1 MMNNVSL
8 VGRLTR
14 DPELKYTPGG
24 NPVVNF
30 KLAVNRTFTNQ
41 QGERQADFINCQAWD
56 KKAENI
62 ANYQRKGS
70 LIGVS
75 GRLQTSSYEKD
86 GTRFYKTE
94 VVVETAE
101 FLEPKNKHSGG
112 TQPTGREERE
122 PTDSV
127 PVGDDDLPF

>member
-1 MMNNVSL
+1 M
-8 VGRLTR
+8 
-14 DPELKYTPGG
+14 
-24 NPVVNF
+24 
-30 KLAVNRTFTNQ
+30 
-41 QGERQADFINCQAWD
+41 
-56 KKAENI
+56 AENI

-101 FLEPKNKHSGG
+101 FLEPKSKHSGG
-112 TQPTGREERE
+112 TQPTSREERE
-122 PTDSV
+122 PAGSV